1 MKRYL
6 PFGIIGA
13 VLLLGLCAG
22 LWMYRS
28 AQPQSAP
35 AVAALPAGSPAASP
49 AVPAA
54 RGAITIEEFGD
65 YQCPPCGAV
74 HPLLKSIKSE
84 FGARVRFFF
93 YHLPLTQV
101 HENAMPAAH
110 AAVAAGLQG
119 KFWEMHDLLYARQR
133 EWAEVENLHPLALT
147 YARQLGLD
155 VDRFARDMDSPQV
168 DATVAADLQR
178 AAARGVSSTP
188 TIFVDGQMVDNDKLS
203 LESLRK
209 DLLQRLQ

>member
-1 MKRYL
+1 MKRTL
-6 PFGIIGA
+6 PFVIIGA
-13 VLLLGLCAG
+13 VLLLAIGAG
-22 LWMYRS
+22 VWMFRS
-28 AQPQSAP
+28 SQPGPAP
-35 AVAALPAGSPAASP
+35 AASTPVESPAAAP
-49 AVPAA
+49 VA
-54 RGAITIEEFGD
+54 RTGRGTIVIEEFGD

-74 HPLLKSIKSE
+74 HPLLKSIKAE
-84 FGARVRFFF
+84 FGPRIRFFF

-101 HENAMPAAH
+101 HPNAMPAAH

-119 KFWEMHDLLYARQR
+119 RFWEMHDLLYARQR
-133 EWAEVENLHPLALT
+133 EWAEVEDLHPLALT
-147 YARQLGLD
+147 YARSLGLD

-178 AAARGVSSTP
+178 AASRGVNSTP
-188 TIFVDGQMVDNDKLS
+188 TIFVDGQMLDNEKLS

>member
-6 PFGIIGA
+6 PFIIIGA
-13 VLLLGLCAG
+13 VLLVATGAG
-22 LWMYRS
+22 LWMFRS
-28 AQPQSAP
+28 AQPAP
-35 AVAALPAGSPAASP
+35 EASLATASPAASP
-49 AVPAA
+49 VARTA
-54 RGAITIEEFGD
+54 RGTITIEEFGD

-84 FGARVRFFF
+84 FGTRVRFFF

-119 KFWEMHDLLYARQR
+119 RFWEMHDVLYARQR
-133 EWAEVENLHPLALT
+133 EWAEVEDLHPLALT

-178 AAARGVSSTP
+178 AAARGVNSTP